1 MKFGLTAVLFLSSG
15 IGAFAQFGPPP
26 GGPPRPAKATAPED
40 LTGYLLHI
48 SLGKHR
54 CTAWVSRTN
63 GPKPRERTWSR

>member
-1 MKFGLTAVLFLSSG
+1 MTDTEA
-15 IGAFAQFGPPP
+15 
-26 GGPPRPAKATAPED
+26 RKAIEAMAREINPNLPED